1 MTVEA
6 DASGLHG
13 DGEGAVGDAL
23 TDLLA
28 GFIGE
33 LRQAGLPVSLTE
45 NLDAMEAVRHIPL
58 EDRQAFKYALAAT
71 MVKQHAHWRV
81 FETVFE
87 VYFSLRGAEYTID
100 DLNADTLA
108 DTLEDE
114 DRDGANGQ
122 TGQGQGKGQG
132 GASDSLTPEE
142 LAKMLYNALL
152 KGDVSAMQAMARQSV
167 KRFAGMEPGRP
178 VGGT

>member
-6 DASGLHG
+6 DTSGLHG

-58 EDRQAFKYALAAT
+58 EDRQAFKGGEQTY
-71 MVKQHAHWRV
+71 
-81 FETVFE
+81 
-87 VYFSLRGAEYTID
+87 AEYT
-100 DLNADTLA
+100 
-108 DTLEDE
+108 
-114 DRDGANGQ
+114 
-122 TGQGQGKGQG
+122 
-132 GASDSLTPEE
+132 
-142 LAKMLYNALL
+142 
-152 KGDVSAMQAMARQSV
+152 QSV
-167 KRFAGMEPGRP
+167 FREAQMSSGLG
-178 VGGT
+178 VGGNAPQPQPHIFGGGGGGSSGNAGGLLGR